1 MLSRYFGF
9 NEDPFGATP
18 DPRCL
23 YSSPTHQEALAS
35 LMYGFYSNRGFTA
48 LIAPPG
54 LGKTTLL
61 LRFLDDIHTS
71 ARTVFLFDALCEP
84 LELIS
89 YMLRDLGIVP
99 GRNGVELREQL
110 KEVLVSEARAGR
122 RFVVVIDEAQNMSDD
137 ALEMVRQLTN
147 FETPRAKLM
156 QIVLSGQPRLSD
168 KLMLPSLEQLRQRIS
183 TFCRLEPLSAEQT
196 AAYIDHRLKRA
207 GYVGPPL
214 FTEDALRLLT
224 EASRGIPRTI
234 NNLCFNALS
243 LSCALRRKQ
252 VDVGIASEAIA
263 DQSLSPLSSET
274 VAVSISSKTAL
285 RVEPQQRK
293 RSIGLTKAWVAA
305 AAVLIVGSTLGALAS
320 PNLKPLWSRITFGTS
335 SLFEKVLSSSLNV
348 SAASNTIVAEP
359 TPKTMPFEITVGPH
373 QSLEQIAVQYLGGF
387 DKMRLRQIQLLN
399 PKIKDPSHI
408 ESGQRLWLPGRTV
421 VPVARSTTSSADAAI
436 LHSTHSSIVEASTG
450 TAIGNHLN
458 ANTASFE
465 VTVVPDQTL
474 QDVCIQHLGNFD
486 LQRLHQVEALNPRL
500 TDPDHIV
507 AGQKLWL
514 PKPTV
519 EPTAENG
526 TSVASARTSH
536 EP

>member
-1 MLSRYFGF
+1 
-9 NEDPFGATP
+9 
-18 DPRCL
+18 
-23 YSSPTHQEALAS
+23 
-35 LMYGFYSNRGFTA
+35 MYGFYSNRGFTA

-61 LRFLDDIHTS
+61 LRFLDDIQTS

-84 LELIS
+84 LELVS
-89 YMLRDLGIVP
+89 YMLRDLGITP
-99 GRNGVELREQL
+99 GRNGVEMHDQL
-110 KEVLVSEARAGR
+110 KEVLVGEARAGR

-137 ALEMVRQLTN
+137 ALEMVRLLTN

-168 KLMLPSLEQLRQRIS
+168 KLMQPSLEQLRQRIS
-183 TFCRLEPLSAEQT
+183 TICRLEPLSAEQT

-207 GYVGPPL
+207 GYFGPPL

-234 NNLCFNALS
+234 NNLCFSALS

-274 VAVSISSKTAL
+274 VAVSISPKTAR
-285 RVEPQQRK
+285 RVEPQQGK
-293 RSIGLTKAWVAA
+293 RPIGLTKARVAA
-305 AAVLIVGSTLGALAS
+305 AALIIVGSTLGALAS
-320 PNLKPLWSRITFGTS
+320 PNLKPLWSRITIGTR
-335 SLFEKVLSSSLNV
+335 SLFEKVLPPSLSVN
-348 SAASNTIVAEP
+348 AASNTIMADP
-359 TPKTMPFEITVGPH
+359 TRKTLPFEITVEPH
-373 QSLEQIAVQYLGGF
+373 QSLEEISVQYLGGF
-387 DKMRLRQIQLLN
+387 DQMRLHQIESLN
-399 PKIKDPSHI
+399 PKMKDPSHI
-408 ESGQRLWLPGRTV
+408 ESGQRLWLPGRTG
-421 VPVARSTTSSADAAI
+421 VPVARSTTSSADATI
-436 LHSTHSSIVEASTG
+436 LHATHSSIVAASTG
-450 TAIGNHLN
+450 TAIRNHLN
-458 ANTASFE
+458 ANPASFE
-465 VTVVPDQTL
+465 VTVGPDQTL

-500 TDPDHIV
+500 ADPDHIE

-514 PKPTV
+514 PKPAV
-519 EPTAENG
+519 EPTAENA